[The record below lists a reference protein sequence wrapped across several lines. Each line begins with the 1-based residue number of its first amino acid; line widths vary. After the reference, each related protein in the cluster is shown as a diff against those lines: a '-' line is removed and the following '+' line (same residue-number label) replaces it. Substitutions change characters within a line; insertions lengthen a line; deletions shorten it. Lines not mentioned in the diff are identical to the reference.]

1 MFLNEDRQLD
11 MMRKKANANLNKAKE
26 ILKDN
31 TDKMDKGLGQ
41 IQNNYKN
48 YRPKTESALMLIT
61 NYESK
66 YIY

>member
-1 MFLNEDRQLD
+1 MLLNEDRQLD

-48 YRPKTESALMLIT
+48 YSPKTESALMLIA

>member
-1 MFLNEDRQLD
+1 MLLNEDRQLD

-48 YRPKTESALMLIT
+48 YRPKTESALMLIA